1 MFSIRINKLLSIMM
15 AAGEVT
21 ALPVRATWPV
31 HRALAWLGEEAERRG
46 TRPLST
52 LTLRPDPDAC
62 VAVDGAEQALAT
74 LIDEGFLVL
83 SGTGY
88 TARWAVNPDSAAA
101 ARRAL
106 LREEPFIAVLIVQAG
121 QRLATWAST
130 ALKNADTAAASWAST
145 VSGPMPTVRQ
155 PPLVALR

>member
-1 MFSIRINKLLSIMM
+1 MFSIDMNRLLGMMM
-15 AAGEVT
+15 AAGEVA
-21 ALPVRATWPV
+21 ALPVRVTWPV
-31 HRALAWLGEEAERRG
+31 HRALAWLGEEARR
-46 TRPLST
+46 RDAMPSLM

-62 VAVDGAEQALAT
+62 VAVDGADQALAT
-74 LIDEGFLVL
+74 LVDEGFLVL

-88 TARWAVNPDSAAA
+88 AARWTVNPDSAAV

-106 LREEPFIAVLIVQAG
+106 LREELVTVVLIVQAG

-130 ALKNADTAAASWAST
+130 ASKNADTAAASWAST
-145 VSGPMPTVRQ
+145 VFGPMPTVRQ

>member
-1 MFSIRINKLLSIMM
+1 MM

-21 ALPVRATWPV
+21 ALPARVTWPV
-31 HRALAWLGEEAERRG
+31 HRALAWFDEETARRDAAPSF
-46 TRPLST
+46 TMIV
-52 LTLRPDPDAC
+52 RPDPDAC
-62 VAVDGAEQALAT
+62 VAVDGAEHALAI
-74 LIDEGFLVL
+74 LVDEGFLVQ

-88 TARWAVNPDSAAA
+88 TARWAVDQGSAIV

-106 LREEPFIAVLIVQAG
+106 MCEDPLTAVLLVQAG

-145 VSGPMPTVRQ
+145 VFWPMPTVRQ